1 MRRAAKALRRKDDTQ
16 IKEPGGLHHMRRP
29 LIGLTAYAQQV
40 QYGHNDVLA
49 GMLPMT
55 YVKAVHATGG
65 RAVLITP
72 DDPDTDVLESLDGV
86 VFAGG
91 GDIDPAYWGA
101 EKHPA
106 TEVDPARDAA
116 ELMLMEAAL
125 DMDLPIL
132 GVCRGMQVMAV
143 VGGGS
148 LHQHLPDLIGHERH
162 RAAPGTDPLAA
173 DATAY
178 GRHDVVTKRGSA
190 AQQLLGSHLT
200 VNSFHHQA
208 VDDPGSFTATGWCP
222 DDRVIEIIEDPERT
236 FALGVQW
243 HPERT
248 ADLRAFAALA
258 EAAARRSGL
267 GAARLAA

>member
-1 MRRAAKALRRKDDTQ
+1 
-16 IKEPGGLHHMRRP
+16 
-29 LIGLTAYAQQV
+29 LIGLTAYAQKV
-40 QYGHNDVLA
+40 HHGNNDVVA

-72 DDPDTDVLESLDGV
+72 DDPDPDILESLDGIM
-86 VFAGG
+86 FSGG
-91 GDIDPAYWGA
+91 GDVDPSHYGA

-106 TEVDPARDAA
+106 TNSDPQRDAA
-116 ELMLMEAAL
+116 ELMLMKAAL
-125 DMDLPIL
+125 EMDLPTL

-143 VGGGS
+143 ATGGS
-148 LHQHLPDLIGHERH
+148 LHQHLPDVIGHERH

-173 DATAY
+173 DASAY
-178 GRHDVVTKRGSA
+178 GRHDVVVKPGSQA
-190 AQQLLGSHLT
+190 HALLGARLT

-208 VDDPGSFTATGWCP
+208 VDDPGAFVPTGWCP
-222 DDRVIEIIEDPERT
+222 DDRVVEIMEDPQRS

-248 ADLRAFAALA
+248 GDLRLFAALA
-258 EAAARRSGL
+258 EAAAQRAGL
-267 GAARLAA
+267 THRALAA

>member
-1 MRRAAKALRRKDDTQ
+1 
-16 IKEPGGLHHMRRP
+16 MRRP

-40 QYGHNDVLA
+40 QYGSNDVMA

-55 YVKAVHATGG
+55 YVRAVHATGG

-72 DDPDTDVLESLDGV
+72 DDPGTDVIESLDGI

-101 EKHPA
+101 ERHPE
-106 TEVDPARDAA
+106 TDVDPARDDA
-116 ELMLMEAAL
+116 ELMLMRAAF
-125 DMDLPIL
+125 DADLPVL

-143 VGGGS
+143 VGGGT
-148 LHQHLPDLIGHERH
+148 LHQHLPDIIGNERH
-162 RAAPGTDPLAA
+162 RAASGTDPLAA
-173 DATAY
+173 DASAY
-178 GRHDVVTKRGSA
+178 GRHDVVVQAGSRA
-190 AQQLLGSHLT
+190 HALLGSHLT

-208 VDDPGSFTATGWCP
+208 VDKPGSFDAVGWCP
-222 DDRVIEIIEDPERT
+222 DDRVIEIIEHPERA

-248 ADLRAFAALA
+248 PDLRVFAALT
-258 EAAARRSGL
+258 EAAALRAGVQPIAI
-267 GAARLAA
+267 AA

>member
-1 MRRAAKALRRKDDTQ
+1 
-16 IKEPGGLHHMRRP
+16 MRRP
-29 LIGLTAYAQQV
+29 LIGLTAYAQRV
-40 QYGHNDVLA
+40 QYGSNDVLA

-72 DDPDTDVLESLDGV
+72 DDPDPDVLESLDGIM
-86 VFAGG
+86 FSGG
-91 GDIDPAYWGA
+91 GDVDPAHWGA

-106 TEVDPARDAA
+106 TDADPARDAA
-116 ELMLMEAAL
+116 ELLLMKAAL
-125 DMDLPIL
+125 QRDLPTL

-143 VGGGS
+143 ATGGS

-173 DATAY
+173 DASAY
-178 GRHDVVTKRGSA
+178 GRHDVVVKRGSLA
-190 AQQLLGSHLT
+190 HALLGSHLT

-208 VDDPGSFTATGWCP
+208 VDDPGTFTPTGWCP
-222 DDRVIEIIEDPERT
+222 DDRVIEIIEDRQRS

-248 ADLRAFAALA
+248 GDLRVFAALA

-267 GAARLAA
+267 SRPALAA